1 MRHSEPTLIPSQP
14 NFERRS
20 RIATRRSCAP
30 LPKQNRHGF
39 PNDGANSLPNAPK
52 WLLKPR
58 QLCQQNQC
66 FEYGWGGRD
75 RTSEWR
81 NQNPLPYRLATPQQA
96 TRGTAE
102 APATADSHLSQPV
115 YRERRGISTAW
126 RGKIPQAR
134 AWWHDTLYYG
144 RRDGP
149 VPGRRRPGH

>member
-1 MRHSEPTLIPSQP
+1 
-14 NFERRS
+14 
-20 RIATRRSCAP
+20 
-30 LPKQNRHGF
+30 
-39 PNDGANSLPNAPK
+39 
-52 WLLKPR
+52 
-58 QLCQQNQC
+58 
-66 FEYGWGGRD
+66 
-75 RTSEWR
+75 
-81 NQNPLPYRLATPQQA
+81 LATPQQA